1 MSNIPGELSYAS
13 THEWI
18 RLEEDNIATIGITD
32 HAQSQLGDLVFVE
45 LPEVSSQVNAG
56 DDIVVVESVKTASDV
71 YSPLSGEIIAVNQNL
86 GDSPDH
92 VNNSPYDDGWLYRIR
107 LSDQSELD
115 SLLSAQDY
123 QTQINSE

>member
-1 MSNIPGELSYAS
+1 MSNIPNDLSYAS

-18 RLEEDNIATIGITD
+18 RLETDNTATIGITD

-56 DDIVVVESVKTASDV
+56 EDIVVVESVKTASDV
-71 YSPLSGEIIAVNQNL
+71 YSPLSGEIIAINQNL
-86 GDSPDH
+86 GDNPDH
-92 VNNSPYDDGWLYRIR
+92 VNNSPYDDGWLYRIK

-115 SLLSAQDY
+115 TLLSAQDY
-123 QTQINSE
+123 QTQIHSE